1 MNIINRLQICYLLFH
16 YICFSDCPFL
26 NSVKQTCASALLRH
40 LAHINLVADGAR
52 IYMLL
57 YIRLHKICVQC
68 WSYASLR
75 LCRVGQAVVCIFSL
89 NEFKPV
95 FPCNQAADY
104 LHEECKYLEISLVTL
119 GRSNHLGKDK
129 VWCGREK
136 RLRSTSQRVSE
147 QTIMFCL
154 VLGSLYHCF
163 WRYFV
168 SYAHCLF

>member
-1 MNIINRLQICYLLFH
+1 MLSSVSWFF
-16 YICFSDCPFL
+16 FSDCPFL

-57 YIRLHKICVQC
+57 YLRFHKICVQC
-68 WSYASLR
+68 WSYASLW

-95 FPCNQAADY
+95 FPCIQAADY
-104 LHEECKYLEISLVTL
+104 LHKEYKYLEIILVIL

-129 VWCGREK
+129 VWERKEAEIYQSMYQWADCYILFGTGE
-136 RLRSTSQRVSE
+136 SVSLFLE
-147 QTIMFCL
+147 VFC
-154 VLGSLYHCF
+154 
-163 WRYFV
+163 
-168 SYAHCLF
+168 